1 MGVVFCKFKRRCIFR
16 KRGNVHLKETHSELT
31 VDVVEFIFIFPE
43 VFFQMLRVNVIK
55 VVEDSKGNLGFI
67 HLCTRKKDLSLI
79 ATRLWLQC
87 GQKKRNGVVVC
98 SPEENV

>member
-55 VVEDSKGNLGFI
+55 VVEIVRAFRVY
-67 HLCTRKKDLSLI
+67 TFVYTEKDLSLI